1 MCEQCTKDIRKD
13 APASHMEIK
22 SQINQVLKSPKT
34 SDILIFR
41 FLNYLRTMREER
53 SKPAVAPPRSF
64 RQESR

>member
-13 APASHMEIK
+13 APANHMKGK

-34 SDILIFR
+34 SDTLIFR

-53 SKPAVAPPRSF
+53 SKPAAAHPRSF